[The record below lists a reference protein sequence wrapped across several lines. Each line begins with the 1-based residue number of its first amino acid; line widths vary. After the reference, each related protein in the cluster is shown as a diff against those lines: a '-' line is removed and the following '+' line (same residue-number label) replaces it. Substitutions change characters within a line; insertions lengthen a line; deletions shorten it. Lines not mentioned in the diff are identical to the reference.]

1 MVRHHFIFVVLL
13 LANNY
18 VLAQD
23 LNFGEPIKLPATVN
37 SGHEESMPLLSFDG
51 KSLYFSRFA
60 SPENEGG
67 EFAGIDIWVSERDAL
82 GGWKA
87 ATNKGI
93 PFNNSDNNAIA
104 GISADGNIFFLVDT
118 SPYKKVKGIYFSKK
132 IKGVWSKAEFVAIP
146 GIDSQGHIGF
156 YVSSDFS
163 VVIIS
168 MKGSDS
174 EGEED
179 LYFSLRESSGK
190 WSQPKNMGSAVNTT
204 GFEISPFLSQDK
216 NRLYFSSNGHG
227 GSGDADVFFSDRLYN
242 SWDNWSV
249 PKNLGEK
256 INSKTF
262 DAFFTIHG
270 DSVAFFSSN
279 RAGKSADIFMSRI
292 ILKDGNVMKD
302 SVNRIIAE
310 TKKMLSDLQDSSK
323 PLTVDGSGPIAFEA
337 NSITLTLKAKNQ
349 LDYLIKQR
357 DKVQRYEII
366 IYPENINESTL
377 ADKIITNRG
386 VTILN
391 YLVTSG
397 ISPEKIDMTTTAKSE
412 NATRKSYVEVKIY
425 MDMNKPK

>member
-1 MVRHHFIFVVLL
+1 MVSHRFIFLVLL
-13 LANNY
+13 FASTY

-23 LNFGEPIKLPATVN
+23 LNFGDPVKLPVTIN
-37 SGHEESMPLLSFDG
+37 SDYEESMPLLSVDG

-67 EFAGIDIWVSERDAL
+67 EFAGIDIWVSERDAQ

-87 ATNKGI
+87 ATNKEI
-93 PFNNSDNNAIA
+93 PFNNGDNNAVA
-104 GISADGNIFFLVDT
+104 GISTDGNIFFLVDT

-156 YVSSDFS
+156 YVSSDFG

-168 MKGSDS
+168 MKGSDT

-190 WSQPKNMGSAVNTT
+190 WSKPKNMGSAVNTA

-227 GSGDADVFFSDRLYN
+227 GSGDADVFYSDRLYG

-256 INSKTF
+256 INSKAF

-279 RAGKSADIFMSRI
+279 RAGKSADIFTSKI
-292 ILKDGNVMKD
+292 ILKDGNVLKD

-310 TKKMLSDLQDSSK
+310 TKKMLSDLQVSSK
-323 PLTVDGSGPIAFEA
+323 PVTVDGSGPIAFEP

-357 DKVQRYEII
+357 EKVQRYEII
-366 IYPENINESTL
+366 TYPESANESTL

-391 YLVTSG
+391 YLVASG
-397 ISPEKIDMTTTAKSE
+397 ISPEKVDMTTANKSE
-412 NATRKSYVEVKIY
+412 NATHRSYVEVKIY
-425 MDMNKPK
+425 MGMDTPK